1 MCPIILCQTK
11 KMSRECFFISCVLL
25 LVNFSVGY
33 QNGDMRLV
41 NGPSSNEGRVEV
53 YLNGQWGTV
62 CDDSWDIAEAQVV
75 CRHLNFHGAKAA
87 VAGGVYGQGSGQILM
102 DDLNCDGSEKDL
114 SHCGFKGWGVSDCR
128 HSEDAGVVCEKGSA
142 QNISREYAV
151 NDSTTLS
158 GHLGKLFDSG
168 RDCDLD
174 ITVVVDN
181 KTVETVCAH
190 RLILSLDPEASF
202 LNIPPANFSRLSLDV
217 SSTCRQHAISF
228 VRYLY
233 TRQINISVSSAQ
245 CIHKMASDWGLKHLQ
260 NEAGKLFS
268 WLLPEDSTFQTQISL
283 YEYSLR
289 TGDKALQQTCLRYL
303 AWNCEALI
311 RSPTWTSLSLSL
323 VKALLSRSDLVVPSE
338 TYVLKGLE
346 SWEAAQENASISE
359 DQFDLLRHI
368 RFPMISA
375 EDLHRLKGLRY
386 QAAKL
391 QGFQFHSLSITQLFG
406 EVISQ
411 WKPYTPRIYTGNPWS
426 FTFSAQQVND
436 YIKSGGSISASFR
449 TPVHT
454 SAYFILFRDMSWS
467 TSLYIRNYECSNY
480 GVTCPVARLSAENS
494 NMDLPSEFQKSIL
507 YQNKIVLMCDEEY
520 VFHIQDFKPLN
531 NQDMALISTNSSAGQ
546 SYPCHSDRYA
556 YRMVVRPKYISGLKF
571 TEEEQEALSAGKR
584 EGTIRLVDGQDPSEG
599 RVEIYHDGVW
609 GTVCDDDWD
618 LNEAQVVC
626 RQLGFPGAVES
637 LSGAS
642 FGQGSGKIWM
652 DDLNCDG
659 TETRLS
665 RCSFRGWGKNNCSPS
680 EDAGVRCEKGKKEG
694 TIRLVDGQDPSE
706 GRVEIYHD
714 GVWGTVC
721 DDSWDLNEA
730 QVVCRQLGFPG
741 AVESQSG
748 ASFGPGSG
756 NIWMDDLN
764 CDGTETHLS
773 LCSFSEWGEN
783 NCSPSEDAGVR
794 CEKGPTTSVP
804 EPTTPAVSHN
814 YALDHNTSLLHQLG
828 ELFDSKRD
836 CDLDIAV
843 VVDNN
848 TVETICAH
856 RLILSLD
863 PFLKTSQA
871 NLSELSIEVTSNCS
885 QHVTGFVRYLYTRQI
900 DITRSSAQCIHKMA
914 SDWNLKQLKDEAA
927 KLFIW
932 FLPEDPTFQSQN
944 SFYAYAVQTGDEAL
958 QETCLRYLAWNCEA
972 LIDSPTWTSLP
983 LSLVKAL
990 LSRSDLVVPSETY
1003 VLKGLE
1009 SWEAA
1014 QANKSIS
1021 KTLLELIRFPMI
1033 PAEDLYR
1040 LNGSQYQASKLQG
1053 FQFNA
1058 LPFGMLLDDL
1068 AGEENAFTS
1077 RIYTGGPWSFT
1088 HSSQDIADY
1097 KDFGFYTLQRHNSL
1111 KAKFETPVHY
1121 SAYFALHSILWN
1133 TTVYVSD
1140 EDCSFGGVTCPSLP
1154 AVSLGIQE
1162 RKSDLTRVLEKR
1174 ILYNNR
1180 LVVMCDDR
1188 YVFHVEEFKA
1198 IDGYNEGDIR
1208 VVDGQVPSEGRVEI
1222 YHDGVW
1228 GTVCDDNWDLNEA
1241 QVVCRQ
1247 LGFPG
1252 AVEALASATFGPGSG
1267 TIWMDGIGCDGTETR
1282 LSRCSFR
1289 GWGDNDCSP
1298 SEDAGVRCE
1307 KGPEPTTPE
1316 DVSHNYALDHNTS
1329 LLHQL
1334 GELFDSKR
1342 DCDLDIAVVVDNN
1355 TVETICA
1362 HRLILSLD
1370 PFLKTSQ
1377 ANLSR
1382 PSIEV
1387 TSNCSHHVTDF
1398 VRYLYTRQINISVS
1412 SAHCILKMASD
1423 WGLKQLQDEA
1433 AKLFIWFLPE
1443 DPTFQSQNS
1452 FYAYAVQTGDEA
1464 LQETCLRYLA
1474 WNCEALIDSPTWTSL
1489 PLSLVKAL
1497 LSRSDL
1503 VVPSE
1508 TYVLKGLES
1517 WEAAQANKSISKTLL
1532 ELIRFPMIPAE
1543 DLYRLNGSQY
1553 QASKLQGFQFNA
1565 LPFGMLLDDLA
1576 GEENAYTSR
1585 IYTGGPWSFT
1595 HSSQDIA
1602 DYKDFGFY
1610 TLSGQRHNSLRS
1622 DFQTPVHY
1630 SAYFALH
1637 SILWNT
1643 TVYVSDEDCSNHSV
1657 TCPSLPAVSLGIQE
1671 RKSDLPGELEERILY
1686 NNRLVVLCEGGY
1698 VFDVEEFK
1706 ALDGNNL
1713 AFVPTNNSAGQ
1724 VYPCHSNRFSYQVVV
1739 RPQYTTD

>member
-1 MCPIILCQTK
+1 
-11 KMSRECFFISCVLL
+11 MSRECFFISCVLL

-53 YLNGQWGTV
+53 YRNGQWGTV
-62 CDDSWDIAEAQVV
+62 CDDGWDIAEAQVV
-75 CRHLNFHGAKAA
+75 CRHLKFDGAKAA
-87 VAGGVYGQGSGQILM
+87 VAGGVYGQGSGPIWM
-102 DDLNCDGSEKDL
+102 DDLNCDGSEKAL
-114 SHCGFKGWGVSDCR
+114 SHCGFKGWGVSDCQ
-128 HSEDAGVVCEKGSA
+128 HSEDAGVVCEKGSV
-142 QNISREYAV
+142 QNISREYTV

-158 GHLGKLFDSG
+158 AHMGKLFDSG

-174 ITVVVDN
+174 IAVVVDN

-202 LNIPPANFSRLSLDV
+202 PNIALANFSRLSLDV
-217 SSTCRQHAISF
+217 SSTCHQHAISF

-260 NEAGKLFS
+260 KEAGKLFI

-283 YEYSLR
+283 CKYSLG
-289 TGDKALQQTCLRYL
+289 TGDKALQETCLRYL

-311 RSPTWTSLSLSL
+311 RSPTWTSLPLSL

-375 EDLHRLKGLRY
+375 EDLYRLKGLRY

-391 QGFQFHSLSITQLFG
+391 QGFQFHSLPITQLFG
-406 EVISQ
+406 EVITQ

-436 YIKSGGSISASFR
+436 YINSGGSISASFR

-454 SAYFILFRDMSWS
+454 SAYFILFRVMSWS
-467 TSLYIRNYECSNY
+467 TSLYIRNHECSNY

-494 NMDLPSEFQKSIL
+494 NTDLPSEFQKSIL
-507 YQNKIVLMCDEEY
+507 YQNKIVLMCDGEY

-531 NQDMALISTNSSAGQ
+531 NQDMALISINSSAGQ

-571 TEEEQEALSAGKR
+571 TEEEQETTEEDINVCKLTAKRVALCEIHYDIIRYK
-584 EGTIRLVDGQDPSEG
+584 EGDIRLVDGQDPSEGRVEIYHNGVWGTVCGDSWDLNEAQVVCRQLRFPGAVEALGSAAFGQGNKEGDIRLVNGQVPSEG

-609 GTVCDDDWD
+609 GTVCDDSWD

-626 RQLGFPGAVES
+626 RQLGFPGAVEA
-637 LSGAS
+637 LAS
-642 FGQGSGKIWM
+642 APFGPGNGKIWM
-652 DDLNCDG
+652 DDLGCDG

-665 RCSFRGWGKNNCSPS
+665 QCSFNDWGDNNCSPP
-680 EDAGVRCEKGKKEG
+680 EDAGVRCEKEPTTPAVSHNYALDHNTSLLHQLGELFDSNRDCDLDIAVVVDNSTVETICAHSLILSLDPFLRTSQANLSELSIEVTPNCSQHVTGFVRYLYTRQIDITRSSAQCIHKMASDWGLKQLQDEAAKLFIWFLPEDPTFQSQNSFYEYAVQTGDEALQETCLRYLAWNCEALIGSPTWTSLSLSLVKALLSRSDLVVPSETYVLKGLESWEAAQGNKSISKTLLELIRFPMIPAEDLYRLNGSQYQANKFQGFQFNALPFGMLLNDLAGEENAYTSRIYTGGPWSFTHSSYDIADYKDSGFYTLVGQRHNSLKAKFETPVHYSAYFALHSILWNTKVYISDEDCSKGYNEG
-694 TIRLVDGQDPSE
+694 DIRLVDGQDPSE

-741 AVESQSG
+741 AVE
-748 ASFGPGSG
+748 
-756 NIWMDDLN
+756 
-764 CDGTETHLS
+764 
-773 LCSFSEWGEN
+773 
-783 NCSPSEDAGVR
+783 
-794 CEKGPTTSVP
+794 
-804 EPTTPAVSHN
+804 
-814 YALDHNTSLLHQLG
+814 
-828 ELFDSKRD
+828 
-836 CDLDIAV
+836 
-843 VVDNN
+843 
-848 TVETICAH
+848 
-856 RLILSLD
+856 
-863 PFLKTSQA
+863 
-871 NLSELSIEVTSNCS
+871 
-885 QHVTGFVRYLYTRQI
+885 
-900 DITRSSAQCIHKMA
+900 
-914 SDWNLKQLKDEAA
+914 
-927 KLFIW
+927 
-932 FLPEDPTFQSQN
+932 
-944 SFYAYAVQTGDEAL
+944 
-958 QETCLRYLAWNCEA
+958 
-972 LIDSPTWTSLP
+972 
-983 LSLVKAL
+983 
-990 LSRSDLVVPSETY
+990 
-1003 VLKGLE
+1003 
-1009 SWEAA
+1009 
-1014 QANKSIS
+1014 
-1021 KTLLELIRFPMI
+1021 
-1033 PAEDLYR
+1033 
-1040 LNGSQYQASKLQG
+1040 
-1053 FQFNA
+1053 
-1058 LPFGMLLDDL
+1058 
-1068 AGEENAFTS
+1068 
-1077 RIYTGGPWSFT
+1077 
-1088 HSSQDIADY
+1088 
-1097 KDFGFYTLQRHNSL
+1097 
-1111 KAKFETPVHY
+1111 
-1121 SAYFALHSILWN
+1121 
-1133 TTVYVSD
+1133 
-1140 EDCSFGGVTCPSLP
+1140 
-1154 AVSLGIQE
+1154 
-1162 RKSDLTRVLEKR
+1162 
-1174 ILYNNR
+1174 
-1180 LVVMCDDR
+1180 
-1188 YVFHVEEFKA
+1188 
-1198 IDGYNEGDIR
+1198 
-1208 VVDGQVPSEGRVEI
+1208 
-1222 YHDGVW
+1222 
-1228 GTVCDDNWDLNEA
+1228 
-1241 QVVCRQ
+1241 
-1247 LGFPG
+1247 
-1252 AVEALASATFGPGSG
+1252 ALASATFGPGSG
-1267 TIWMDGIGCDGTETR
+1267 KIWMDDLGCDGTETR
-1282 LSRCSFR
+1282 LSQCSFNK
-1289 GWGDNDCSP
+1289 WGDNNCSP

-1307 KGPEPTTPE
+1307 KGPEPTTP
-1316 DVSHNYALDHNTS
+1316 DVSHNYVLDHNTS

-1334 GELFDSKR
+1334 GELFDSKQ
-1342 DCDLDIAVVVDNN
+1342 DCDLDIAVVVDNS

-1370 PFLKTSQ
+1370 PFLRTSQ
-1377 ANLSR
+1377 ANLSEL
-1382 PSIEV
+1382 SIEV
-1387 TSNCSHHVTDF
+1387 TPNCSQHVTSF
-1398 VRYLYTRQINISVS
+1398 IRYLYTRQINITLS

-1452 FYAYAVQTGDEA
+1452 FYEYAVQTGDEA

-1474 WNCEALIDSPTWTSL
+1474 WNCEALIRSPTWTSL

-1517 WEAAQANKSISKTLL
+1517 WEAAQGNKSISKTLL

-1543 DLYRLNGSQY
+1543 DLYRLNDSQY

-1585 IYTGGPWSFT
+1585 IYTGGPWSSNF
-1595 HSSQDIA
+1595 SSQDIA

-1622 DFQTPVHY
+1622 DFQTPVHN

-1643 TVYVSDEDCSNHSV
+1643 TVYVSDEDCSNNSV